1 MYEKIKDFTPSDK
14 LCLFYL
20 LSIIGEH
27 FPHFVAGI
35 RAEERLGETTGKA
48 TTPALNQCLD
58 ALVDESKAQANATHE
73 AAMLAGRPQQQT
85 QQQAQSQQPRRV
97 PPVPNGKHCTLC
109 NKERH
114 LESEC
119 YAKHPHLKAEHDA
132 KIKALKAAKQA
143 AKAQEPTGQS
153 HAGFNTGGQQKAG

>member
-1 MYEKIKDFTPSDK
+1 M
-14 LCLFYL
+14 
-20 LSIIGEH
+20 
-27 FPHFVAGI
+27 
-35 RAEERLGETTGKA
+35 RAEERLEETTGNA
-48 TTPALNQCLD
+48 TTLTLNQCLD
-58 ALVDESKAQANATHE
+58 ALVNESKAQANAAHG

-85 QQQAQSQQPRRV
+85 QQQAQSQQPRRA
-97 PPVPNGKHCTLC
+97 PPVPNGKHCTFY

-132 KIKALKAAKQA
+132 KIKASKAAEQA

-153 HAGFNTGGQQKAG
+153 HAGFNTGGQQKAGYKTVAMLPAAAPDQFGEQRLFMAKRD